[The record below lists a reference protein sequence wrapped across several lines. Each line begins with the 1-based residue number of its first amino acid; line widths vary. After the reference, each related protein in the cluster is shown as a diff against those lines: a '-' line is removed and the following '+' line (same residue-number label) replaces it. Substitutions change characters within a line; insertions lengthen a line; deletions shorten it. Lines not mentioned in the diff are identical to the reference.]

1 MIYGEPLYWIFYEN
15 KFAGC
20 IFFRYNQYRAN
31 EYFYVNSGDELN
43 NWFFDNI
50 GDFKIKEEFKIELT
64 DTSHEDYDFVMNIIR
79 KNRK

>member
-1 MIYGEPLYWIFYEN
+1 M
-15 KFAGC
+15 
-20 IFFRYNQYRAN
+20 AN

-43 NWFFDNI
+43 KWFSDNI